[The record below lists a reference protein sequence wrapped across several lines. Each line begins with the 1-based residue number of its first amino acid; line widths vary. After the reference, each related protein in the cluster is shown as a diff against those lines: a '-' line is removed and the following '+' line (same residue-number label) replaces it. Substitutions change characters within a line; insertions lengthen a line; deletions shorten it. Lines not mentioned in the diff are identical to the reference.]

1 MLVQGSCCWL
11 AAYTADTQI
20 QSSTAQVDVR
30 VLKEDLW
37 SSLQQLE
44 PDATCGPAPADPSDA
59 SQPAKSFQEVISSME
74 AASSGQQQAEVSVH
88 LCFICM
94 LHLANE
100 HGLHITGVPTLDSMS
115 VALAQ

>member
-1 MLVQGSCCWL
+1 M
-11 AAYTADTQI
+11 
-20 QSSTAQVDVR
+20 DVR

-44 PDATCGPAPADPSDA
+44 PDAASSPAPADPSDS
-59 SQPAKSFQEVISSME
+59 SQPAKSFQEVISNME
-74 AASSGQQQAEVSVH
+74 AASAASNGRQQAEVSVH